1 MRFDEPSG
9 KLDEN
14 AQAIFEKLRGVGFS
28 VPVIAGIM
36 GNLYVESFFRADAR
50 APSGTHRE
58 LLETCEEYR
67 RLYGEEDRAR

>member
-1 MRFDEPSG
+1 M
-9 KLDEN
+9 
-14 AQAIFEKLRGVGFS
+14 GFS